1 MMHLLLTAPLPDKTL
16 LNAELLAIYDVVQCN
31 LLVLHAVLRNVPGFQ
46 QYQSKKEY
54 VRTFPALE
62 FQLQCLVDI
71 RLQLS
76 VQLFLFHPSNQRDV
90 SILVCVLHPPALS
103 EILHLLSSKH
113 LNPYVLLF
121 NLPTIAPL
129 KVLLEVLYRVLSYT
143 FLETRYMVATPH
155 PTALAISSFVM
166 FPATNSSLIRW
177 CLASLAFLPT
187 GLYPERSK
195 PCLIRSMRFSLSRRA
210 MVARRSI
217 SILLMRSRI
226 ELVMLSLD

>member
-1 MMHLLLTAPLPDKTL
+1 
-16 LNAELLAIYDVVQCN
+16 
-31 LLVLHAVLRNVPGFQ
+31 RNVPGFQ

-76 VQLFLFHPSNQRDV
+76 VQLLLFHPSNQRDV

-113 LNPYVLLF
+113 LNPYVLLL

-129 KVLLEVLYRVLSYT
+129 KVLLEVLSYT

-155 PTALAISSFVM
+155 PTALSISSFVM
-166 FPATNSSLIRW
+166 FPATNSSSIRW
-177 CLASLAFLPT
+177 CLAS
-187 GLYPERSK
+187 
-195 PCLIRSMRFSLSRRA
+195 
-210 MVARRSI
+210 
-217 SILLMRSRI
+217 
-226 ELVMLSLD
+226 